1 MRTLVWFRGKDLRL
15 ADHAPLADALAHGEL
30 VPLFVLDPYFFAP
43 ERARELPHRMQFLL
57 ESLAELEANVR
68 NLGSRLL
75 VVPGKSVD
83 VVPELAHRFG
93 VDRVV
98 AQRWSEPFARE
109 RDRRVALALHVPF
122 VAFEGETLHPPGT
135 LRTRQGT
142 PYTVFTPF
150 SRAFAA
156 EARVATP
163 LEAPRA
169 LPPLPRD
176 IACET
181 VPVPTCDMLGIRR
194 NPALLAGGERAARRR
209 LDRFLE
215 GPARSYDVTRDRLDL
230 AGSSRLSQD
239 LKFGTLSP
247 RAVWAAVTRALAR
260 KAPNALRSFRNELV
274 WREFTHSTLW
284 DFPDVLS
291 APFRPAWRDFPFHE
305 DEAGLD
311 AWRRGATGYPV
322 VDAAARQLLAEG
334 FVPNRARMIAASFL
348 TKHLLVDYRRGE
360 AHYLKWLTDGDWAQ
374 NNAGFQWSAGSGMDA
389 QPYFRIFNPV
399 TQGEKFDPEGA
410 WVRRWVPELA
420 RLPAK
425 FVHAPFLAPK
435 AVLAAAG
442 VRLGETY
449 PEPVVE
455 HSSART
461 RFLVIAETHLGRTR
475 G

>member
-1 MRTLVWFRGKDLRL
+1 MRLRTLVWFRGKDLRL
-15 ADHAPLADALAHGEL
+15 ADHAPLADALANGEL

-43 ERARELPHRMQFLL
+43 ERARELPHRVQFLL
-57 ESLAELEANVR
+57 ESLAELESNVR

-83 VVPELAHRFG
+83 VVPELARRFA

-109 RDRRVALALHVPF
+109 RDRRVAAALHVPF

-156 EARVATP
+156 EARVEAP

-176 IACET
+176 VTCET
-181 VPVPTCDMLGIRR
+181 VPVPTCDALGIRR
-194 NPALLAGGERAARRR
+194 NPALLAGGERAAQRRIE
-209 LDRFLE
+209 RFLE
-215 GPARSYDVTRDRLDL
+215 GPARSYDETRDRLDL

-247 RAVWAAVTRALAR
+247 RAVWRAVTRALAR
-260 KAPNALRSFRNELV
+260 KAPNALRSFQNELV

-291 APFRPAWRDFPFHE
+291 VPFRPAWRDFPFRE
-305 DEAGLD
+305 DEAGLE

-348 TKHLLVDYRRGE
+348 TKHLL
-360 AHYLKWLTDGDWAQ
+360 
-374 NNAGFQWSAGSGMDA
+374 
-389 QPYFRIFNPV
+389 
-399 TQGEKFDPEGA
+399 
-410 WVRRWVPELA
+410 
-420 RLPAK
+420 
-425 FVHAPFLAPK
+425 
-435 AVLAAAG
+435 
-442 VRLGETY
+442 
-449 PEPVVE
+449 
-455 HSSART
+455 
-461 RFLVIAETHLGRTR
+461 
-475 G
+475 